1 MKDLLIKLMIA
12 VINVDPTEAK
22 LSINF
27 TKTNTK
33 FSTILHYSNDG
44 KYLYMNKTK
53 IYKFKGH
60 DNISFP

>member
-1 MKDLLIKLMIA
+1 M
-12 VINVDPTEAK
+12 NVDPTETK

-33 FSTILHYSNDG
+33 FSVILHYSNDG

-53 IYKFKGH
+53 IYKFEGH

>member
-12 VINVDPTEAK
+12 VMNVDPTETK

-33 FSTILHYSNDG
+33 FSVILHYSNDG

-53 IYKFKGH
+53 IYKFEGH

>member
-12 VINVDPTEAK
+12 VMNVDPTETK
-22 LSINF
+22 FSINF

-33 FSTILHYSNDG
+33 FSVILHYSNDA
-44 KYLYMNKTK
+44 KYLYINKTK

-60 DNISFP
+60 DNITFP